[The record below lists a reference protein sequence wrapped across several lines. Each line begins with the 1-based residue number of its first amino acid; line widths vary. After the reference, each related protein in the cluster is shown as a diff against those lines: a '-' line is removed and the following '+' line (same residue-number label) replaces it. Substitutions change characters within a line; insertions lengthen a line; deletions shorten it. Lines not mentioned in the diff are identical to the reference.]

1 MLTIESAV
9 ARGVP
14 HLIRTSKG
22 EYNAMRITKQRTR
35 LLSLA
40 LSLAML
46 FTLLPLRAWAAG
58 TQPPVPVETVS
69 TNFFSK
75 ALYLDF
81 GYQHSGWIDKI
92 QSLTVD
98 GVPYQEVGSSLSM
111 KNGT

>member
-58 TQPPVPVETVS
+58 TQPPRPRGDGEHQ
-69 TNFFSK
+69 FF
-75 ALYLDF
+75 
-81 GYQHSGWIDKI
+81 Q
-92 QSLTVD
+92 
-98 GVPYQEVGSSLSM
+98 
-111 KNGT
+111 